1 MGWGENPTV
10 LLVPACP
17 PLLTPTC
24 SLSSSPPEF
33 PVLNI
38 NVLQLFAFSF
48 FFFFRYNLATMQ
60 PELFLAKLVTEQPST
75 KGSAVQRTTRE
86 RVSPL
91 FQTALACHAAH
102 TKRSQPPPNPTLQK
116 PEETDKF
123 SFSIYKDAERFWLLW
138 QLREPFHAIVV
149 TAINL

>member
-1 MGWGENPTV
+1 MLSNYFIGSRQSGGPDGVRRKPNGPFGSC
-10 LLVPACP
+10 LP
-17 PLLTPTC
+17 
-24 SLSSSPPEF
+24 SSSHTYLLPFVF
-33 PVLNI
+33 PSRVPCAKYKRI
-38 NVLQLFAFSF
+38 TAFCF

-91 FQTALACHAAH
+91 FQMALACHAAH

-123 SFSIYKDAERFWLLW
+123 SFSIYKDAERFWLL
-138 QLREPFHAIVV
+138 
-149 TAINL
+149 